1 MPSVSMN
8 QSPEA
13 ALENLEQQI
22 DALVRTCQRL
32 QDDNSQLK
40 QHQQVMVDKMETAK
54 SRVEAMISRLKTM
67 EE

>member
-1 MPSVSMN
+1 MN